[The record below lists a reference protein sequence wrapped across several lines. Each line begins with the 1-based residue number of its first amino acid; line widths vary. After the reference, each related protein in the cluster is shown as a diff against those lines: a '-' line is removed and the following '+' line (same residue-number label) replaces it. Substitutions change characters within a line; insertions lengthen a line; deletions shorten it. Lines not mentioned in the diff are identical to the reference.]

1 MNEGITKE
9 ELLDQFKGNKILK
22 YATTAVGVIVLI
34 ILIYVVYNRFIY
46 EPNNEESKALVARGI
61 MLMEKDSTDLAIEE
75 FEFVAA
81 EYGRYDGGQLANYSL
96 GNLYFE
102 QGRFE
107 EAIDALGK
115 VKLDDTYLMTLATG
129 TLGDCYSELGDY
141 AKAVTYYVKAA
152 ERVDN
157 ELTSPQFL
165 FKAGLNAEEAGDF
178 AKAKEYYQTI
188 QDKYTTFSS
197 QKSIEKYVVRAG
209 AKIK

>member
-1 MNEGITKE
+1 MNEGMTKE
-9 ELLDQFKGNKILK
+9 ELLEQFKGNKILK

-46 EPNNEESKALVARGI
+46 EPTNEESKVMVARGI
-61 MLMEKDSTDLAIEE
+61 MLMEKDSTNMAIEE

-81 EYGRYDGGQLANYSL
+81 EYGSYEGGKLANYSL

-107 EAIDALGK
+107 EALEALQK
-115 VKLDDTYLMTLATG
+115 VDLEDTYLMTLAIG
-129 TLGDCYSELGDY
+129 TMGDCYSELGDY
-141 AKAVTYYVKAA
+141 SQAVTFYVKAA
-152 ERVDN
+152 ERIESD
-157 ELTSPQFL
+157 LTSPQFL

-178 AKAKEYYQTI
+178 VKAKEFYETI
-188 QDKYTTFSS
+188 QDKYMAFSS
-197 QKSIEKYVVRAG
+197 QKNIEKYVIRAG